1 MKTKVWPV
9 SLRVFHW
16 LLAVGFIFAYFLGEN
31 DDLRNLHEAFGL
43 LVGSLIVFRFFYG
56 MFGTQY
62 TRFSAFP
69 IRIKNQ
75 LEFFRSFFGKAKTY
89 IGHNPLAAL
98 VMLAILVIGLLACLS
113 GFLLYSGEDGI
124 VNIGIGEDFLEEVH
138 EVMANLFLGLVIFH
152 LAGLLADRLAHKAHQ
167 SVFSMFN
174 GEKNIEGTNYKLNL
188 FQKIYGIVWIVVP
201 LLVFLV
207 FLIQAE

>member
-16 LLAVGFIFAYFLGEN
+16 LLAVGFIFAYVLGEK

-43 LVGSLIVFRFFYG
+43 MVGSLIVLRFFYG
-56 MFGTQY
+56 LFGTEY

-69 IRIKNQ
+69 IGVKNQ
-75 LEFFRSFFGKAKTY
+75 VEFFRSFLGKPKTY
-89 IGHNPLAAL
+89 AGHNPLAAL
-98 VMLAILVIGLLACLS
+98 IMLAILIAGLLTALS
-113 GFLLYSGEDGI
+113 GFLLYGGENDI
-124 VNIGIGEDFLEEVH
+124 VNIGNGEDFLEEAH
-138 EVMANLFLGLVIFH
+138 EVMANLFLGLVILH
-152 LAGLLADRLAHKAHQ
+152 LAGLLVDLLVHKTHR

-174 GEKNIEGTNYKLNL
+174 GEKNVEGTSYKLNL

-201 LLVFLV
+201 ILVFLA
-207 FLIQAE
+207 FLIRAE